1 MAVMGKCLCGA
12 VRLTAASAEPHFHAC
27 HCSMCRRWSGGG
39 PMFATR
45 AQGLELEGEE
55 NLERYD
61 SSEWGQRGFCRKCGT
76 NLFYFFKP
84 TQQYIVSIGAFD
96 EAGTFSLAGEIYI
109 DSKPASYA
117 LAGEHERLTEA
128 EFLAK
133 YVPSA

>member
-1 MAVMGKCLCGA
+1 
-12 VRLTAASAEPHFHAC
+12 
-27 HCSMCRRWSGGG
+27 
-39 PMFATR
+39 MFATR

-55 NLERYD
+55 NLERSD